1 MAMSPEQQKAFDFAS
16 DATKQ
21 LITVAT
27 GVVTATVLFS
37 FGLDTRSREWALA
50 SWTALTLSVVFGLMT
65 LLNLTGNL
73 QNATDAKPASINA
86 KGIRQFSQI
95 QIGLFLIGIA
105 LLVVFGFFAAKA
117 NPVVPVQP
125 ISVTCTAPQAAPSA
139 APAKR

>member
-1 MAMSPEQQKAFDFAS
+1 MALSPEQQKAFDFAS

-37 FGLDTRSREWALA
+37 SGLDTRSRAWGLA
-50 SWTALTLSVVFGLMT
+50 SWIALTLSVVFGLMT

-95 QIGLFLIGIA
+95 QIALFLVG
-105 LLVVFGFFAAKA
+105 VVLMVAFGFFATKST
-117 NPVVPVQP
+117 PVQP
-125 ISVTCTAPQAAPSA
+125 ITVTCTAPGTGPTVPQAKP
-139 APAKR
+139 